1 MNSQSGRQ
9 LSPEELRA
17 LNAPRNRHTECPVTR
32 QAMEDFDRRLTILL
46 ERTAEIQSR
55 LDALP
60 EKPELESVRAE
71 VEKLRKKLS
80 QGGKKKGR
88 SFSLPSISLPEWM
101 YPRWSWLLIIP
112 VVAALL
118 VMWYSL
124 DALWRALATLLP

>member
-1 MNSQSGRQ
+1 MNSRSGRQ

-17 LNAPRNRHTECPVTR
+17 LNAPRSRHTECPVTR
-32 QAMEDFDRRLTILL
+32 QMLEDFDRTLKLLL
-46 ERTAEIQSR
+46 ERTEEIQGR
-55 LDALP
+55 LDTLP
-60 EKPELESVRAE
+60 EKPELESIRAE

-112 VVAALL
+112 AAAALL

-124 DALWRALATLLP
+124 DALWRALTMFLP

>member
-17 LNAPRNRHTECPVTR
+17 LNAPRSRHTECPVTR
-32 QAMEDFDRRLTILL
+32 QALEDFDRRLTLLL
-46 ERTAEIQSR
+46 ERTAEIQNR

-71 VEKLRKKLS
+71 LEKVKKRLPPA
-80 QGGKKKGR
+80 GKKKGR

-101 YPRWSWLLIIP
+101 RPRWSWLLLLP
-112 VVAALL
+112 VLAALL

-124 DALWRALATLLP
+124 DALWRGWMTLLP